1 MQQTEPSNTVRKEIK
16 SQYFTLLGVLIIIL
30 IFYFL
35 WRPLNPERTA
45 YIPLNQQ
52 VQTTVLENVVVGNA
66 SIEIVE
72 DSSVTDANEVVESSD
87 QPEDEI
93 VKDEI
98 DQVIDQDDNTVQYTV
113 SRGDTLYGIM
123 MRYGVNR
130 SDIYLLTDQYK
141 QLANLRIG
149 QQISWNTDAEHNL
162 TSFTWI
168 ISSNNVRIY
177 ERSGDK
183 FAERIETREGIWKP
197 FNISG
202 EIGSNFV
209 VDAKNLGLTSSEIAT
224 ITKALQ
230 WQFDFRRLQKGDKF
244 SVLFSREM
252 FDNKHENS
260 QLLAVRIKNGSKDY
274 YAILADDGLYYDM
287 NGGSLSQSFLRYPL
301 VKQARI
307 SSGFNPRRLNPVTKK
322 VTPHNGVDFAVS
334 RGTPVLSVGEGE
346 VVIAKYSGSAGNF
359 IAIRHG
365 RQYTTK
371 YMHLD
376 KILVKPGQ
384 QVKKGDQI
392 ALSGNTG
399 RSTGPHLHYELHIDG
414 KPVNPLTANLPVSEG
429 LTGKS
434 KTTFLEQFK
443 EIKPKLQFSSEKKP
457 DTASDVVANNV
468 TK

>member
-1 MQQTEPSNTVRKEIK
+1 MQQTEPSNIVGNEVKIPYMTI
-16 SQYFTLLGVLIIIL
+16 LGVLIIIVL
-30 IFYFL
+30 FSLL
-35 WRPLNPERTA
+35 WRPLNPDRTI
-45 YIPLNQQ
+45 YIPLTPQ
-52 VQTTVLENVVVGNA
+52 VQTTVLENERLPTIVGNA
-66 SIEIVE
+66 TLEIVDDRTSQE
-72 DSSVTDANEVVESSD
+72 QQVSESLD
-87 QPEDEI
+87 QPKPEDDI

-98 DQVIDQDDNTVQYTV
+98 DEVISQEDNTVQYMV
-113 SRGDTLYGIM
+113 GRGDTLYGIM
-123 MRYGVNR
+123 MQYGVNR
-130 SDIYLLTDQYK
+130 SDIYLLTKQYK

-149 QQISWNTDAEHNL
+149 QQISWVTDAEHNL
-162 TSFTWI
+162 KTFNWV
-168 ISSNNVRIY
+168 ISNNNVRIY
-177 ERSGDK
+177 ERAGDK
-183 FAERIETREGIWKP
+183 FTERTETREGIWQP
-197 FNISG
+197 FSINGVID
-202 EIGSNFV
+202 SNFV
-209 VDAKNLGLTSSEIAT
+209 VDARNLGLTSNEIAT

-244 SVLFSREM
+244 SVLLSREM

-274 YAILADDGLYYDM
+274 YAILAEDGHYYDM

-301 VKQARI
+301 EKQARV
-307 SSGFNPRRLNPVTKK
+307 SSPFNPRRLHPVTRKIA
-322 VTPHNGVDFAVS
+322 PHNGVDFAVS

-376 KILVKPGQ
+376 KILVKAGQ
-384 QVKKGDQI
+384 QVKKGDKI
-392 ALSGNTG
+392 GLSGNTG

-414 KPVNPLTANLPVSEG
+414 KPVNPLTANLPVSDG

-443 EIKPKLQFSSEKKP
+443 TIKPKLAFASESTE
-457 DTASDVVANNV
+457 TAQTNQ
-468 TK
+468 

>member
-1 MQQTEPSNTVRKEIK
+1 MQQTEPSNIVGNEVKIPYMTI
-16 SQYFTLLGVLIIIL
+16 LGVLIIIVL
-30 IFYFL
+30 FSLL
-35 WRPLNPERTA
+35 WRPLNPDRTI
-45 YIPLNQQ
+45 YIPLTPQ
-52 VQTTVLENVVVGNA
+52 VQTTVLENERLPAIVGNA
-66 SIEIVE
+66 TLEIVDDRTSQE
-72 DSSVTDANEVVESSD
+72 QQVSESLD
-87 QPEDEI
+87 QPKPEDDI

-98 DQVIDQDDNTVQYTV
+98 DEVISQEDNTVQYMV
-113 SRGDTLYGIM
+113 GRGDTLYGIM
-123 MRYGVNR
+123 MQYGVNR
-130 SDIYLLTDQYK
+130 SDIYLLTKQYK

-149 QQISWNTDAEHNL
+149 QQISWVTDAEHNL
-162 TSFTWI
+162 KTFNWV
-168 ISSNNVRIY
+168 ISNNNVRIY
-177 ERSGDK
+177 ERADDK
-183 FAERIETREGIWKP
+183 FTERTETREGIWQP
-197 FNISG
+197 FSINGVID
-202 EIGSNFV
+202 SNFV
-209 VDAKNLGLTSSEIAT
+209 VDARNLGLTSNEIAT

-244 SVLFSREM
+244 SVLLSREM

-274 YAILADDGLYYDM
+274 YAILAEDGHYYDM

-301 VKQARI
+301 EKQARV
-307 SSGFNPRRLNPVTKK
+307 SSPFNPRRLHPVTRKIA
-322 VTPHNGVDFAVS
+322 PHNGVDFAVS

-376 KILVKPGQ
+376 KILVKAGQ
-384 QVKKGDQI
+384 QVKKGDKI
-392 ALSGNTG
+392 GLSGNTG

-414 KPVNPLTANLPVSEG
+414 KPVNPLTANLPVSDG

-443 EIKPKLQFSSEKKP
+443 TIKPKLAFASESTE
-457 DTASDVVANNV
+457 TAQTNQ
-468 TK
+468 